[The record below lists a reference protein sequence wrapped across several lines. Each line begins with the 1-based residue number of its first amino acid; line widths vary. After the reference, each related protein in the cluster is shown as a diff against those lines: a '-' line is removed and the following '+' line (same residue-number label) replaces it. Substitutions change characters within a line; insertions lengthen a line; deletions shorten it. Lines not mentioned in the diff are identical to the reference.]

1 MMALQKQYGK
11 TEAEIQILV
20 EGFCWILADY
30 PMEKII
36 EAMRNYCTKENDI
49 PAPADIRNIIDPPP
63 VPMSAA
69 VYVSLKKRSFQGELM
84 YGPNLEY
91 IRRFESIERAKS
103 EGTLEEFYQAEKDVR
118 TLRAEYGF

>member
-11 TEAEIQILV
+11 TEAEIQVLV

-36 EAMRNYCTKENDI
+36 EAMRHYCTKANDI

-63 VPMSAA
+63 LPMSAA
-69 VYVSLKKRSFQGELM
+69 VYVSLKRRSMQGELM
-84 YGPNLEY
+84 FGKNLDY
-91 IRRFESIERAKS
+91 IRRFENIERAKS
-103 EGTLEEFYQAEKDVR
+103 EGKLDEFYQAEKEVR
-118 TLRAEYGF
+118 LLKSEYGF